1 MIFSEDFFSCNENKE
16 TGLSVLGSS
25 FCVVICVF
33 ISCCV
38 KLVTFPTH
46 FCVVL
51 PLAPSFF
58 KKKTN
63 LLQYSL
69 LLC

>member
-51 PLAPSFF
+51 PLAPSF
-58 KKKTN
+58 
-63 LLQYSL
+63 
-69 LLC
+69 